1 MQLVD
6 HDTFL
11 KQLTALFESTK
22 EKGTIWLTH
31 KRLTRDGDDATM
43 KIEEGSSDMREYPC
57 LVRATDGKSA
67 KFSTRVDSKQL
78 LKFHAFYG
86 SLLKSSMTSLRK
98 RDKKRDK
105 QRLEQAAK
113 RKKLMTEPIVLDGSK
128 RGSGRRRRQRKLKA
142 FLKQQESQKKFT
154 EREEERKKAESMV
167 VV

>member
-1 MQLVD
+1 
-6 HDTFL
+6 
-11 KQLTALFESTK
+11 
-22 EKGTIWLTH
+22 
-31 KRLTRDGDDATM
+31 M
-43 KIEEGSSDMREYPC
+43 KIEEGSSDTREYPC

-67 KFSTRVDSKQL
+67 KFSTRVSLVCHIPSNLNSRLFQVDSKQL
-78 LKFHAFYG
+78 HKFHAIYG
-86 SLLKSSMTSLRK
+86 SLLKTSMTSLRK

-142 FLKQQESQKKFT
+142 LIKQQESQKKFR
-154 EREEERKKAESMV
+154 EREEEKKAESKV